1 LSEKIAGGLKMTV
14 ILGLIFFG
22 IVIGSGIKRN
32 RKALFVSH
40 VPLSKIDAKFVA
52 LRLK

>member
-1 LSEKIAGGLKMTV
+1 MTV

-22 IVIGSGIKRN
+22 IVIGSGIRRN
-32 RKALFVSH
+32 RKAIFISYI
-40 VPLSKIDAKFVA
+40 PLSKIDAKFVA